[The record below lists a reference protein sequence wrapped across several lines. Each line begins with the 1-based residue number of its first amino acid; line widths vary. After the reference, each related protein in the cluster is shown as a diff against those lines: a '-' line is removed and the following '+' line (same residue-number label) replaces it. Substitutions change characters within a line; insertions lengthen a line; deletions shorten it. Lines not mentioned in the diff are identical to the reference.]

1 MNGHHPGRV
10 LPKLKSAAG
19 ALCLLFAL
27 APVGAVAADMP
38 KIASPV
44 LFTSLGQSPDAKTF
58 SILAGRAKLQGEYS
72 TLATGKEVG
81 ASKTVFVTVG
91 TSLKGFGSAGV
102 NLDSEI
108 ARSEELVKAAKAA
121 GAYLVLVH
129 IGGEGR
135 RDAMTNVLLEKLAPN
150 VDAFI
155 VYDNGNGDGFF
166 TKAAGSKPLV
176 LVPKAVEVV
185 KVLESL
191 KP

>member
-10 LPKLKSAAG
+10 LPKLKSVAG
-19 ALCLLFAL
+19 ALCLLFSL
-27 APVGAVAADMP
+27 APLGAVAADIP

-81 ASKTVFVTVG
+81 ASKTVFITVG

-108 ARSEELVKAAKAA
+108 ARGEELVKAAKAA
-121 GAYLVLVH
+121 GEAAGH
-129 IGGEGR
+129 GHRRPEQHADHDES
-135 RDAMTNVLLEKLAPN
+135 RDACHAIERGQV
-150 VDAFI
+150 VWQ
-155 VYDNGNGDGFF
+155 GDSSALQADHGIWQRYL
-166 TKAAGSKPLV
+166 GL
-176 LVPKAVEVV
+176 
-185 KVLESL
+185 
-191 KP
+191 

>member
-38 KIASPV
+38 KIGSPV

-81 ASKTVFVTVG
+81 ASKTVFITVG

-108 ARSEELVKAAKAA
+108 ARSDELVKAAKAA